1 MLKSI
6 IKQTDKI
13 TDKEKADMFLL
24 MRTYYKNVSK
34 EHFYNDLAK
43 KDRIIMLMDG
53 KSLCGFSTQ
62 VLLERTIGNQKTN
75 IVFSGD
81 TIIDKQH
88 NNSFALP
95 IAWGKMMLSILNQY
109 PGMPLYWFLT
119 SKGYKT
125 YRYLPVFFYDYFPKP
140 FAKLSSFEKELLLC
154 VGRELFEEKLDT
166 KRWILIAG
174 KNDQHLRPGV
184 ADITESRRS
193 KQEIVYFEKKN
204 PGHMHGDELICIA
217 RFAENNIKPFISKK
231 ILAL

>member
-13 TDKEKADMFLL
+13 TDKEKTDMFLL

-62 VLLERTIGNQKTN
+62 VLLERTIGNRKTN

-95 IAWGKMMLSILNQY
+95 IAWGKMMFSILNQ
-109 PGMPLYWFLT
+109 F
-119 SKGYKT
+119 
-125 YRYLPVFFYDYFPKP
+125 
-140 FAKLSSFEKELLLC
+140 
-154 VGRELFEEKLDT
+154 
-166 KRWILIAG
+166 
-174 KNDQHLRPGV
+174 
-184 ADITESRRS
+184 
-193 KQEIVYFEKKN
+193 
-204 PGHMHGDELICIA
+204 
-217 RFAENNIKPFISKK
+217 
-231 ILAL
+231 